1 MRQAVAM
8 AITLPLPVR
17 VAAGLVATGIQLVRS
32 LPEEIP
38 AIPVTLVGNAMK
50 LSMKVQQEITTLA
63 TRGDELLGGF
73 IGGRPQETA
82 TWATFDEDKEP
93 TRPRPAATRPAT
105 RPAAEPAPGSG
116 ATPPSKAPRPAR
128 PWDRATTAQPPA
140 APAEAAVSAPP
151 AAAPGKA
158 ADNGAA
164 ALHTPQATSLSDTG
178 TTAIDAAAE
187 VADAVVEAATHA
199 VPDPAEAQTPDAPAT
214 SKSAAGAPSDTNDET
229 DAAPS
234 DTPDAPGTDEARGPA
249 APDPAAA
256 TSDADVDDGPAA
268 LPGYDRMTLAQVRGH
283 LRELSAQDVATL
295 LAYEQSCDNRAP
307 FLTLLSNRLVTLG
320 AQDS

>member
-295 LAYEQSCDNRAP
+295 LAYEQSGDNRAP